1 MFHSCVAKFLFVMWI
16 CKTFEIYP
24 CEEQR
29 RMYLVILIYASSY
42 TCLDCKR
49 ETKGSFLEWILQT
62 FFKTRLRLDYCW
74 VLTTLTLFTNR
85 NQIYCTRDRRMPD
98 IMKELETDFIF
109 IEADQVIHK
118 KVFEL
123 MAIEVNESRKKITSF
138 STNSFISGKLSK
150 ATVFVVTPNMIIAW

>member
-1 MFHSCVAKFLFVMWI
+1 
-16 CKTFEIYP
+16 
-24 CEEQR
+24 
-29 RMYLVILIYASSY
+29 
-42 TCLDCKR
+42 
-49 ETKGSFLEWILQT
+49 
-62 FFKTRLRLDYCW
+62 
-74 VLTTLTLFTNR
+74 
-85 NQIYCTRDRRMPD
+85 MPD

-150 ATVFVVTPNMIIAW
+150 ATVFVVTPNMIIA